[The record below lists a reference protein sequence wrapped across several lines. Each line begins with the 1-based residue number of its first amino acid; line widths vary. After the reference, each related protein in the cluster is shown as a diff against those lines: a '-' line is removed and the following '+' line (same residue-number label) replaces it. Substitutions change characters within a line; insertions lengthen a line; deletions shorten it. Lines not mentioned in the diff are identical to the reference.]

1 MSDDIEL
8 TFDESPVATKPCPE
22 CNEDME
28 LRRNAA
34 TGNYFWGCTSYPDCP
49 YTEPENGVWCN
60 GHDPY
65 EENEAESAEW
75 RNFEVF

>member
-34 TGNYFWGCTSYPDCP
+34 TGNYFWGAPRIPIVPTRSPR
-49 YTEPENGVWCN
+49 TAFGVTVMTLR
-60 GHDPY
+60 G
-65 EENEAESAEW
+65 E
-75 RNFEVF
+75 